1 MSNFI
6 TTGDYSASIH
16 NEILNSI
23 TRNDD
28 AVIEICE
35 ERAIDEMRSYMSGRY
50 DCDKIFM
57 ASGEQRN
64 QLVLMMALDITIYH
78 LFCLHN
84 PQKLS
89 PMRKDRYDRA
99 VEWLKAVR
107 RGDISPSGL
116 ILSDEN
122 KKEKSPFQMRGNKKL
137 ITRL

>member
-107 RGDISPSGL
+107 RGDISPSEL